1 MKRTAIRD
9 KTSME
14 MWMVCVDIQWM
25 DNTPRYTMRS
35 AHREGTDNVPGH
47 TMDNDPGH
55 AMVDAP
61 RRVIDNVPGCTM
73 PGG

>member
-25 DNTPRYTMRS
+25 DNMPRYTMRS
-35 AHREGTDNVPGH
+35 VPRQGTDNVSGH
-47 TMDNDPGH
+47 MMDNVPRHVMG
-55 AMVDAP
+55 DAP
-61 RRVIDNVPGCTM
+61 RHAIDNVPGCMM

>member
-35 AHREGTDNVPGH
+35 APRQGTDNVPGH